1 MCLLYADG
9 THVEINGNQ
18 RDLTME
24 SILLLHTVCS
34 NIAEVQC
41 SKSSNADE
49 VMSAYVR
56 LVALITEGAMAE
68 YNYEKTKNK
77 KTDG

>member
-1 MCLLYADG
+1 MLYADG
-9 THVEINGNQ
+9 NHVEIKGNQ

-24 SILLLHTVCS
+24 SILLLHTVCTS
-34 NIAEVQC
+34 ISEAQC
-41 SKSSNADE
+41 SKSNNADE

-56 LVALITEGAMAE
+56 LVSLITEGAMEA
-68 YNYEKTKNK
+68 YNYETKNK

>member
-1 MCLLYADG
+1 LLYADG

-24 SILLLHTVCS
+24 SILLLHTVCTS
-34 NIAEVQC
+34 IAEAQC

-56 LVALITEGAMAE
+56 LVALITEGAMEE
-68 YNYEKTKNK
+68 YNYETKNK

>member
-1 MCLLYADG
+1 MLYADG

-34 NIAEVQC
+34 SIAEVQC

-56 LVALITEGAMAE
+56 LVALITEGAMKE

>member
-1 MCLLYADG
+1 MLYADG

-24 SILLLHTVCS
+24 SILLLHTVCTS
-34 NIAEVQC
+34 IAEAQC

-56 LVALITEGAMAE
+56 LVALITEGAME
-68 YNYEKTKNK
+68 EHNYETKNK

>member
-1 MCLLYADG
+1 MLYADG

-24 SILLLHTVCS
+24 SILLLHTVCTS
-34 NIAEVQC
+34 IAEAQC

-56 LVALITEGAMAE
+56 LVALITEGAMEE

>member
-1 MCLLYADG
+1 MLYADG
-9 THVEINGNQ
+9 NHVEIKGNQ

-24 SILLLHTVCS
+24 SILLLHTVCTS
-34 NIAEVQC
+34 IAEAQC
-41 SKSSNADE
+41 SKSNNADE

-56 LVALITEGAMAE
+56 LVSLITEGAMEE
-68 YNYEKTKNK
+68 YNYETKNK

>member
-1 MCLLYADG
+1 MLYADG

-24 SILLLHTVCS
+24 SILLLHTVCTS
-34 NIAEVQC
+34 IAEAQC

-56 LVALITEGAMAE
+56 LVALITKGAMEE
-68 YNYEKTKNK
+68 YNYETKNK